1 VPYDSIH
8 RSSRGFLS
16 HCAILAHLS
25 PDTGLVQVQEDGENA
40 TLKADLSRRLHAL
53 GSGQRIR
60 HLRRALRWTQ
70 REAAA
75 EVGISRRTLIR
86 HEQGQYSSRCSRL
99 SMLMRLRDLES
110 DHAEQLIAY
119 FARGG
124 CLSASFLRATEMI
137 TEIDVPRPA

>member
-25 PDTGLVQVQEDGENA
+25 PDTGLVQVQEDEENA

-99 SMLMRLRDLES
+99 SMHPRHDASR
-110 DHAEQLIAY
+110 
-119 FARGG
+119 
-124 CLSASFLRATEMI
+124 CLDAHHTTPLAGRSKANG
-137 TEIDVPRPA
+137 